1 MNKIRIN
8 FSKISFI
15 SLLCAAVLLLL
26 GNLRVWAHIP
36 LPMITFGKIQKPA
49 YFFIAVL
56 IVTLASIFLGI
67 ISLSI
72 ATIKKERKGKAFL
85 TSAII
90 IAVIFLFLAA
100 KICFFFFMP
109 PQINISVFEHGIY
122 QRAPN
127 KIDYKKYKLLKE
139 TDSIP
144 AIIGTDFGFKYTI
157 EGKPITRKFPM
168 KMVWVFPEPG
178 MFDSASNKIQKIYSG
193 EITATIGKSRFFGW
207 DLKKNTEL
215 IPGLWKM
222 QLWYKEK
229 IICEKCFIVVLPSE
243 NKPKAPIY

>member
-49 YFFIAVL
+49 Y
-56 IVTLASIFLGI
+56 
-67 ISLSI
+67 
-72 ATIKKERKGKAFL
+72 
-85 TSAII
+85 
-90 IAVIFLFLAA
+90 
-100 KICFFFFMP
+100 
-109 PQINISVFEHGIY
+109 
-122 QRAPN
+122 
-127 KIDYKKYKLLKE
+127 
-139 TDSIP
+139 
-144 AIIGTDFGFKYTI
+144 
-157 EGKPITRKFPM
+157 FPM